1 MLNRILT
8 CKTKAIK
15 VYLNGGLGN
24 QLFQFA
30 AATSLAIENKSQLIF
45 VESNKKWPFKLGFL
59 QLQSNVSYSPIVI
72 NNNLIFSKVRH
83 RQFCLYENYNEKAF
97 NYSKIKLVNSHTNLH
112 GYYQSEKYF
121 CSYSDQIRSFVMKSL
136 MNLGYISQ
144 HNNVLQIRMGDMA
157 RDKSVRKVHGI
168 ISANYLSKALYG
180 LSIDPKEWVVI
191 SDDFDSIQEEL
202 PGFAHL
208 NIRNVVSK
216 SDLEDLFVL
225 SQAKNLIISNS
236 TFGWWGAW
244 LSEGQVVAPMNWFT
258 AEGLA
263 MRPVVDLF
271 PSDWKLM

>member
-1 MLNRILT
+1 MLNRILL
-8 CKTKAIK
+8 CKTKVIK

-30 AATSLAIENKSQLIF
+30 AATSLAIESKSQLIF
-45 VESNKKWPFKLGFL
+45 VDSNKKHLCP
-59 QLQSNVSYSPIVI
+59 
-72 NNNLIFSKVRH
+72 H
-83 RQFCLYENYNEKAF
+83 
-97 NYSKIKLVNSHTNLH
+97 
-112 GYYQSEKYF
+112 SEYI
-121 CSYSDQIRSFVMKSL
+121 CNFVKKSL
-136 MNLGYISQ
+136 FNQGCISQ
-144 HNNVLQIRMGDMA
+144 RSNVLQIRMGGMA
-157 RDKSVRKVHGI
+157 RDESVRKVHGI

-180 LSIDPKEWVVI
+180 LSIDSKEWVVI

-202 PGFAHL
+202 SGFAHL

-225 SQAKNLIISNS
+225 SQAKNFIISNS

-258 AEGLA
+258 AEGFA

-271 PSDWKLM
+271 PSDWTLM